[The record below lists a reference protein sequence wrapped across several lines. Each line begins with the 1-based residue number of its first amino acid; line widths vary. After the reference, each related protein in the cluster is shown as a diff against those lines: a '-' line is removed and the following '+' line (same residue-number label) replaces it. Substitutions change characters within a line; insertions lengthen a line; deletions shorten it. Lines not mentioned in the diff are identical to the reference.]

1 MDTRD
6 IYKLVR
12 ELSEERDDV
21 INLYDSMDIELS
33 EGFVIETGVVG
44 FTKDGVIV
52 HLDEDAMEFL
62 DFNGVLLESEEIV
75 EDSVNDAVA
84 NAVLHRISRQHT
96 DLLSKFGPQAVM
108 DAVDD
113 LAASVGEVEEI
124 GSSDV
129 SIWTKQVIQ
138 DLEAGMYK
146 HLHEN
151 TGGDVEEFKA
161 KVSTSD
167 DPFDLVYDAISGKH
181 GETIR
186 AAMQEMYDD
195 IVIDFRLH
203 PDDDFEKVI
212 DKMLDY
218 LDADAVVKEG
228 SDNVSEAYPSTDIQF
243 DARATA
249 DYAEQISQAIQKVT
263 GAPVSVT
270 PERGDPRDEGKYNLV
285 VNPSTDNREIGYIVK
300 DGNDGATVENIS
312 KAIDPFYRMFREK
325 GWVFT
330 QPFRGAFTIGVPAPD
345 ELSEIKRLSGQEEVD
360 EGLGKA
366 LLGGAALIAAIT
378 GVNKM
383 EADSMMKSEP
393 QLVQL
398 AQMRQEAFVQN
409 DDAKVKELDDRIQKT
424 MDHISVTGRPVMGID
439 GNPVDPREPVGEAEY
454 QGRKV
459 PLGKPMQ
466 GDVAKSKVYVK
477 KPNGK
482 VVKVNFGD
490 KNMTIKKNNPA
501 RRKSF
506 RARHNCDNPG
516 PRWKARYWSCRAW

>member
-6 IYKLVR
+6 LYKLVR

-21 INLYDSMDIELS
+21 VNLYDSIDIELN

-44 FTKDGVIV
+44 FMEDGVIV

-62 DFNGVLLESEEIV
+62 GFNGVLLESEEV
-75 EDSVNDAVA
+75 VKESYDESPVY
-84 NAVLHRISRQHT
+84 NAVLRRITNQHL
-96 DLLSKFGPQAVM
+96 DLLSKFGPAAVM
-108 DAVDD
+108 AAVEDVADGVPRD
-113 LAASVGEVEEI
+113 LEEI

-129 SIWTKQVIQ
+129 SIWTKQAIEY
-138 DLEAGMYK
+138 LEAGHYK
-146 HLHEN
+146 NLREN
-151 TGGDVEEFKA
+151 TGGNVDEFKA
-161 KVSTSD
+161 KISTSD
-167 DPFDLVYDAISGKH
+167 DPFELVYDAISGKH
-181 GETIR
+181 GEPIR

-195 IVIDFRLH
+195 VVIDFRLH
-203 PDDDFEKVI
+203 PDDDFEKII
-212 DKMLDY
+212 DKMLDH
-218 LDADAVVKEG
+218 LDADSVMKE
-228 SDNVSEAYPSTDIQF
+228 D
-243 DARATA
+243 
-249 DYAEQISQAIQKVT
+249 EQ
-263 GAPVSVT
+263 
-270 PERGDPRDEGKYNLV
+270 L
-285 VNPSTDNREIGYIVK
+285 
-300 DGNDGATVENIS
+300 
-312 KAIDPFYRMFREK
+312 
-325 GWVFT
+325 
-330 QPFRGAFTIGVPAPD
+330 D
-345 ELSEIKRLSGQEEVD
+345 ELSDIKRLAGHEEVD

-383 EADSMMKSEP
+383 QADSMMKSEP
-393 QLVQL
+393 QLVAL
-398 AQMRQEAFVQN
+398 AQLRQEAFVQN

-424 MDHISVTGRPVMGID
+424 MDHISVTGRPVMDID
-439 GNPVDPREPVGEAEY
+439 GNPVDPRRPVGEAEY

-490 KNMTIKKNNPA
+490 KNMTIKKSNPA

-506 RARHNCDNPG
+506 RARHNCENPG

>member
-12 ELSEERDDV
+12 ELSEDRDDV

-44 FTKDGVIV
+44 FTEDGVIV

-62 DFNGVLLESEEIV
+62 DFNGVLLESEEV
-75 EDSVNDAVA
+75 VKESYDESPVYS
-84 NAVLHRISRQHT
+84 AVLNRITRQHL
-96 DLLSKFGPQAVM
+96 DLLSKFGPAAVM
-108 DAVDD
+108 
-113 LAASVGEVEEI
+113 AAIEEVADQVGDTDEI

-129 SIWTKQVIQ
+129 SIWTKQVVQ
-138 DLEAGMYK
+138 DLEAGRYK
-146 HLHEN
+146 NLHEN
-151 TGGDVEEFKA
+151 TGGGVDEFKA
-161 KVSTSD
+161 KISTSD
-167 DPFDLVYDAISGKH
+167 DPFELVYDAISGKH

-203 PDDDFEKVI
+203 PDDDFEKII

-218 LDADAVVKEG
+218 LDADAVVKE
-228 SDNVSEAYPSTDIQF
+228 D
-243 DARATA
+243 
-249 DYAEQISQAIQKVT
+249 EQ
-263 GAPVSVT
+263 
-270 PERGDPRDEGKYNLV
+270 L
-285 VNPSTDNREIGYIVK
+285 
-300 DGNDGATVENIS
+300 
-312 KAIDPFYRMFREK
+312 
-325 GWVFT
+325 
-330 QPFRGAFTIGVPAPD
+330 D
-345 ELSEIKRLSGQEEVD
+345 ELSDIKRLAGQEEVD

-383 EADSMMKSEP
+383 QADHMMKTEP
-393 QLVQL
+393 QLVAL
-398 AQMRQEAFVQN
+398 AQMHQEAVKQG
-409 DDAKVKELDDRIQKT
+409 DEYKVKELEDRIEKT

-439 GNPVDPREPVGEAEY
+439 GKPVNPREPVGEAEY